1 MIVPVKIVL
10 SLIASYLIGSIP
22 TAYLFGKIYKGIDI
36 RQFGSG
42 NVGATNAFRVLGK
55 IPGIIVL
62 IVDMAK
68 GLVATTL
75 VADLSGLQGNIYY
88 VVLGLTVVAGHNWTI
103 FLRFKGRKGI
113 ATSLGVLIG
122 LTIKIVSIR
131 PVLGLSVF
139 IWLAVFLSTG
149 FVSLASVMASFLLP
163 ILMVVFSQSFEGTA
177 LGVILCIFVVFRHKT
192 NIKRLLSGEEP
203 RVNLP
208 FKKKS

>member
-103 FLRFKGRKGI
+103 FLRFKGGKGI

-163 ILMVVFSQSFEGTA
+163 ILMVVFSQSFEVTA